1 MPPDIKCPDLHLLS
15 RHAEDVIAQD
25 AVKEVCPLTGSNW
38 HEAGVVGI
46 VRANAAAWLDGIG
59 ENPVIDKLQLRHM
72 CGLGEGCLHCS
83 VIAMTPSQCHVVRG
97 VRPHRQGPF
106 RDGTFDVCH
115 GRQRRNLD
123 QDFLAGIDRLRDGFR
138 DDHYRLAHRHDAPE
152 PAQARDVA
160 CRWEDPS

>member
-1 MPPDIKCPDLHLLS
+1 
-15 RHAEDVIAQD
+15 
-25 AVKEVCPLTGSNW
+25 
-38 HEAGVVGI
+38 
-46 VRANAAAWLDGIG
+46 
-59 ENPVIDKLQLRHM
+59 M

-115 GRQRRNLD
+115 GRQRLNLD

-138 DDHYRLAHRHDAPE
+138 DDQYDWLADVTYPNLRKRGTWRVDGRIHRE
-152 PAQARDVA
+152 PAKREIRDAANAGSAQVFSGNHTKYA
-160 CRWEDPS
+160 GCV